1 MAGPPETHG
10 SQLEAPSSRTSASI
24 SAPSINALALSNIP
38 IISTTMHD
46 FERVSRSIV
55 RTFYDPPPTNDST
68 EPIWLLGQRYDPRST
83 PPPPPPP
90 KPTSDTLPSLESP
103 NLPSGRTEDESWIRT
118 SVEETERKEAPN
130 GEDPAQYGNWPSAFL
145 DDFESR
151 IWMTYRSGFTAIQKS
166 QDPKATS
173 AMSFR
178 VRMQNL
184 ASPGFT
190 SDTGFGC
197 MIRSGQCILANAL
210 QILRLGRE
218 WRYQEQP
225 IAKEHCHILSL
236 FADDPKAPF
245 SIHRFVEHGAA
256 VCGKYP
262 GEWFGPS
269 AAARCIQDLVSKYK
283 EAGLRVYVSGDG
295 ADVYEDRLKQ
305 VAMEDDGEWQPT
317 LILVGTRLGIDKIT
331 PVYWE
336 ALKASLQMK
345 QSMGIAGGRPS
356 ASHYFVA
363 TQANNFFYL
372 DPHSTRPFLAYHPS
386 SSCSDV
392 EANAPPSAESSSSAP
407 STTLEA
413 SAASASSSTTIVPSD
428 PSTPSTYT
436 LEDLATCHTRRI
448 RRLQIR
454 EMDPSMLIA
463 FLITSQQDYEDWKEG
478 VRSVQG
484 KSVVHV
490 QDKEPAPRGQE
501 REGAIDEVESWD
513 EEGLQ

>member
-1 MAGPPETHG
+1 
-10 SQLEAPSSRTSASI
+10 
-24 SAPSINALALSNIP
+24 
-38 IISTTMHD
+38 MHD
-46 FERVSRSIV
+46 FERVSRNVI
-55 RTFYDPPPTNDST
+55 RTFYDPPPTNDSNET
-68 EPIWLLGQRYDPRST
+68 IWLLGQRYDPR
-83 PPPPPPP
+83 PPPP
-90 KPTSDTLPSLESP
+90 KPTPSDTLSADTPPPVSE
-103 NLPSGRTEDESWIRT
+103 RTEDESWIRT
-118 SVEETERKEAPN
+118 SVDETERKEAPN

-210 QILRLGRE
+210 QMLRLGRD
-218 WRYQEQP
+218 WRYQERP
-225 IAKEHCHILSL
+225 DAKEHCEILSL

-269 AAARCIQDLVSKYK
+269 AAARCIQDLVNKYK

-295 ADVYEDRLKQ
+295 ADVYEDKLQ
-305 VAMEDDGEWQPT
+305 QIAVEDDGEWRPT

-345 QSMGIAGGRPS
+345 QSIGIAGGRPS

-372 DPHSTRPFLAYHPS
+372 DPHSTRPLLPYRPPS
-386 SSCSDV
+386 SSASP
-392 EANAPPSAESSSSAP
+392 APPTPSSLSTSISS
-407 STTLEA
+407 T
-413 SAASASSSTTIVPSD
+413 SSSTTIVPPASEVPATSD
-428 PSTPSTYT
+428 KSSYSAEE
-436 LEDLATCHTRRI
+436 LSSCHTRRI

-454 EMDPSMLIA
+454 EMDPSMLLA

-478 VRSVQG
+478 VMSVQG

-490 QDKEPAPRGQE
+490 QDKQPSPRGQE
-501 REGAIDEVESWD
+501 REGAVDEVESWD
-513 EEGLQ
+513 EDGEL

>member
-1 MAGPPETHG
+1 
-10 SQLEAPSSRTSASI
+10 
-24 SAPSINALALSNIP
+24 LS
-38 IISTTMHD
+38 
-46 FERVSRSIV
+46 ER
-55 RTFYDPPPTNDST
+55 N
-68 EPIWLLGQRYDPRST
+68 
-83 PPPPPPP
+83 
-90 KPTSDTLPSLESP
+90 
-103 NLPSGRTEDESWIRT
+103 EDESWIRT
-118 SVEETERKEAPN
+118 SIEESERKEAPN

-151 IWMTYRSGFTAIQKS
+151 IWMTYRSGFAPIQKR

-210 QILRLGRE
+210 QMLRLGRD
-218 WRYQEQP
+218 WRYQEKP
-225 IAKEHCHILSL
+225 DVPEHHEILSL

-269 AAARCIQDLVSKYK
+269 AAARCIQDLVHKYK

-295 ADVYEDRLKQ
+295 ADVYEDKLKQ
-305 VAMEDDGEWQPT
+305 IAVDDDGEWRPT

-345 QSMGIAGGRPS
+345 QSIGIAGGRPS

-372 DPHSTRPFLAYHPS
+372 DPHSTRPLLPYRSPS
-386 SSCSDV
+386 SSTEDQ
-392 EANAPPSAESSSSAP
+392 ETAAP
-407 STTLEA
+407 STLEA
-413 SAASASSSTTIVPSD
+413 SATSTSSSTTIVPS
-428 PSTPSTYT
+428 SNSSSYSA
-436 LEDLATCHTRRI
+436 EELASCHTRRI

-454 EMDPSMLIA
+454 EMDPSMLLA
-463 FLITSQQDYEDWKEG
+463 FLITSQEDYDNWKEG

-513 EEGLQ
+513 EDGLQ

>member
-1 MAGPPETHG
+1 M
-10 SQLEAPSSRTSASI
+10 
-24 SAPSINALALSNIP
+24 N
-38 IISTTMHD
+38 D
-46 FERVSRSIV
+46 FERVGRNIV
-55 RTFYDPPPTNDST
+55 RTFYDPLPANDSND
-68 EPIWLLGQRYDPRST
+68 PIWLLGQRYDPRPLPPKHSTST
-83 PPPPPPP
+83 P
-90 KPTSDTLPSLESP
+90 SGAPSSTDAATPQTE
-103 NLPSGRTEDESWIRT
+103 RTEDESWIRT
-118 SVEETERKEAPN
+118 SVDEKDRKESPN
-130 GEDPAQYGNWPSAFL
+130 GEDPTQYGNWPSAFL

-151 IWMTYRSGFTAIQKS
+151 IWMTYRSGFPAIQKS

-210 QILRLGRE
+210 QVLRLGRD
-218 WRYQEQP
+218 WRYQEDP
-225 IAKEHCHILSL
+225 MAREHCDILAL

-269 AAARCIQDLVSKYK
+269 AAARCIHGLVNKYR
-283 EAGLRVYVSGDG
+283 EAGLRVHVSGDG
-295 ADVYEDRLKQ
+295 ADVYEDKLKQ
-305 VAMEDDGEWQPT
+305 TAVDDDGEWQPT

-345 QSMGIAGGRPS
+345 QSIGIAGGRPS
-356 ASHYFVA
+356 ASHYFVG
-363 TQANNFFYL
+363 TQADNFFYL
-372 DPHSTRPFLAYHPS
+372 DPHSTRPLLPYRPTSQS
-386 SSCSDV
+386 SQTTTTTT
-392 EANAPPSAESSSSAP
+392 PPSTLASSTGSAS
-407 STTLEA
+407 STT
-413 SAASASSSTTIVPSD
+413 SSTTIIPSASEAI
-428 PSTPSTYT
+428 PHTTPPNACTYSAEE
-436 LEDLATCHTRRI
+436 LSTCHTRRI

-454 EMDPSMLIA
+454 EMDPSMLLA
-463 FLITSQQDYEDWKEG
+463 FLVTSEEDYENWKEG

-484 KSVVHV
+484 KCVVHV
-490 QDKEPAPRGQE
+490 QDAEPAPRGQE
-501 REGAIDEVESWD
+501 REGAVDEVESLD
-513 EEGLQ
+513 EEGWQ

>member
-1 MAGPPETHG
+1 
-10 SQLEAPSSRTSASI
+10 
-24 SAPSINALALSNIP
+24 
-38 IISTTMHD
+38 MHD
-46 FERVSRSIV
+46 FERVSRNIV
-55 RTFYDPPPTNDST
+55 RTFYDPPPTNDSND
-68 EPIWLLGQRYDPRST
+68 PIWLLGQRYDPR
-83 PPPPPPP
+83 PPPS
-90 KPTSDTLPSLESP
+90 KPTPTDSP
-103 NLPSGRTEDESWIRT
+103 AAGTPAPTPLSERNEDESWIRT
-118 SVEETERKEAPN
+118 SIEESERKEAPN

-151 IWMTYRSGFTAIQKS
+151 IWMTYRSGFAPIQKS

-210 QILRLGRE
+210 QMLRLGRD
-218 WRYQEQP
+218 WRYQEKSDVP
-225 IAKEHCHILSL
+225 EHHEILSL

-269 AAARCIQDLVSKYK
+269 AAARCIQDLVHKYK

-295 ADVYEDRLKQ
+295 ADVYEDKLKQ
-305 VAMEDDGEWQPT
+305 IAVDDDGEWRPT

-345 QSMGIAGGRPS
+345 QSIGIAGGRPS

-372 DPHSTRPFLAYHPS
+372 DPHSTRPLLPYRSPS
-386 SSCSDV
+386 SSTEDQ
-392 EANAPPSAESSSSAP
+392 ETAAP
-407 STTLEA
+407 STLEA
-413 SAASASSSTTIVPSD
+413 SATSTSSSTTIVPS
-428 PSTPSTYT
+428 SNSSSYSA
-436 LEDLATCHTRRI
+436 EELASCHTRRI

-454 EMDPSMLIA
+454 EMDPSMLLA
-463 FLITSQQDYEDWKEG
+463 FLITSQEDYDNWKEG

-513 EEGLQ
+513 EDGLQ

>member
-1 MAGPPETHG
+1 
-10 SQLEAPSSRTSASI
+10 
-24 SAPSINALALSNIP
+24 
-38 IISTTMHD
+38 MHD
-46 FERVSRSIV
+46 FERVSRNIV
-55 RTFYDPPPTNDST
+55 RTFYDPPPTNDSN
-68 EPIWLLGQRYDPRST
+68 EPVWLLGQRYDPR
-83 PPPPPPP
+83 PPP
-90 KPTSDTLPSLESP
+90 KPTSSDTPPSASTPTPLSE
-103 NLPSGRTEDESWIRT
+103 RTEDESWIRT

-151 IWMTYRSGFTAIQKS
+151 IWMTYRSGFSAIQKS
-166 QDPKATS
+166 QDPKATG

-210 QILRLGRE
+210 QILRLGRD

-225 IAKEHCHILSL
+225 DAKEHSDILSL
-236 FADDPKAPF
+236 FADDAKAPF

-269 AAARCIQDLVSKYK
+269 AAARCIQDLVNKYK

-295 ADVYEDRLKQ
+295 ADVYEDKLRQ
-305 VAMEDDGEWQPT
+305 IAVDDDGEWQPT

-345 QSMGIAGGRPS
+345 QSIGIAG
-356 ASHYFVA
+356 
-363 TQANNFFYL
+363 
-372 DPHSTRPFLAYHPS
+372 
-386 SSCSDV
+386 
-392 EANAPPSAESSSSAP
+392 
-407 STTLEA
+407 
-413 SAASASSSTTIVPSD
+413 
-428 PSTPSTYT
+428 
-436 LEDLATCHTRRI
+436 
-448 RRLQIR
+448 
-454 EMDPSMLIA
+454 
-463 FLITSQQDYEDWKEG
+463 
-478 VRSVQG
+478 
-484 KSVVHV
+484 
-490 QDKEPAPRGQE
+490 
-501 REGAIDEVESWD
+501 
-513 EEGLQ
+513 

>member
-1 MAGPPETHG
+1 
-10 SQLEAPSSRTSASI
+10 
-24 SAPSINALALSNIP
+24 
-38 IISTTMHD
+38 MHD
-46 FERVSRSIV
+46 FERVTRNVV
-55 RTFYDPPPTNDST
+55 RTFYDPPPTNDSN
-68 EPIWLLGQRYDPRST
+68 EPIWLLGQRYDPR
-83 PPPPPPP
+83 PPPS
-90 KPTSDTLPSLESP
+90 KPTPTPTPTDSPSAGTPTPLSER
-103 NLPSGRTEDESWIRT
+103 NEDESWIRT
-118 SVEETERKEAPN
+118 SIEETERKEAPN

-210 QILRLGRE
+210 QILRLGRD
-218 WRYQEQP
+218 WRYQEKPDEKQH
-225 IAKEHCHILSL
+225 KEILSL
-236 FADDPKAPF
+236 FADDPQAPF

-269 AAARCIQDLVSKYK
+269 AAARCIQDLVHKYR

-295 ADVYEDRLKQ
+295 ADVYEDKLKQ
-305 VAMEDDGEWQPT
+305 IAMEDDGEWQPT

-345 QSMGIAGGRPS
+345 QSIGIAGGRPS

-372 DPHSTRPFLAYHPS
+372 DPHSTRPILPYR
-386 SSCSDV
+386 
-392 EANAPPSAESSSSAP
+392 PPSASTENETTASSSI
-407 STTLEA
+407 LEA
-413 SAASASSSTTIVPSD
+413 SATSTSSSTTIVPS
-428 PSTPSTYT
+428 SNTSSYSA
-436 LEDLATCHTRRI
+436 EELATCHTRRI

-454 EMDPSMLIA
+454 EMDPSMLLA
-463 FLITSQQDYEDWKEG
+463 FLITSQEDYENWKEG

-490 QDKEPAPRGQE
+490 QDREPAPRGQE

-513 EEGLQ
+513 EDGLP

>member
-1 MAGPPETHG
+1 
-10 SQLEAPSSRTSASI
+10 
-24 SAPSINALALSNIP
+24 
-38 IISTTMHD
+38 MHD
-46 FERVSRSIV
+46 LERVSRNIV
-55 RTFYDPPPTNDST
+55 RTFYDPPPTNDSND
-68 EPIWLLGQRYDPRST
+68 PIWLLGQRYDPR
-83 PPPPPPP
+83 PPPA
-90 KPTSDTLPSLESP
+90 KPTPSDTPSTEPPTPLSE
-103 NLPSGRTEDESWIRT
+103 RTEDESWIRT
-118 SVEETERKEAPN
+118 SVDETTRKEAPN

-151 IWMTYRSGFTAIQKS
+151 IWMTYRSGFAAIQKS

-210 QILRLGRE
+210 QVLRLGRD

-225 IAKEHCHILSL
+225 DAKEHCEIVSM
-236 FADDPKAPF
+236 FSDDAKAPF

-269 AAARCIQDLVSKYK
+269 AAARCIQDLANKYK

-295 ADVYEDRLKQ
+295 ADVYEDKLKQ
-305 VAMEDDGEWQPT
+305 IAVEEDGVWQPT

-345 QSMGIAGGRPS
+345 QSIGIAGGRPS

-372 DPHSTRPFLAYHPS
+372 DPHTTRPFLPYRPPWSRNDNHS
-386 SSCSDV
+386 T
-392 EANAPPSAESSSSAP
+392 APPTTKSHAP
-407 STTLEA
+407 TALEA
-413 SAASASSSTTIVPSD
+413 SETSTSSSTTIVPQASSLPPRSSTSF
-428 PSTPSTYT
+428 PSSYTP
-436 LEDLATCHTRRI
+436 EELATCHTRRI

-454 EMDPSMLIA
+454 EMDPSMLLA
-463 FLITSQQDYEDWKEG
+463 FLITSQDDYDDWKDG

-513 EEGLQ
+513 EDGLP

>member
-1 MAGPPETHG
+1 
-10 SQLEAPSSRTSASI
+10 
-24 SAPSINALALSNIP
+24 
-38 IISTTMHD
+38 MHD
-46 FERVSRSIV
+46 FERVSRNIV
-55 RTFYDPPPTNDST
+55 RTFYDPPPTNDSND
-68 EPIWLLGQRYDPRST
+68 PIWLLGGRYDPR
-83 PPPPPPP
+83 PPPS
-90 KPTSDTLPSLESP
+90 KPTPTDSP
-103 NLPSGRTEDESWIRT
+103 AAGTPAPTPLSERNEDESWIRT
-118 SVEETERKEAPN
+118 SIEESERKEAPN

-151 IWMTYRSGFTAIQKS
+151 IWMTYRSGFAPIQKS

-210 QILRLGRE
+210 QMLRLGRD
-218 WRYQEQP
+218 WRYQEKP
-225 IAKEHCHILSL
+225 DVPEHHEILSL

-269 AAARCIQDLVSKYK
+269 AAARCIQDLVHKYK

-295 ADVYEDRLKQ
+295 ADVYEDKLKQ
-305 VAMEDDGEWQPT
+305 IAVDDDGEWRPT

-345 QSMGIAGGRPS
+345 QSIGIAGGRPS

-372 DPHSTRPFLAYHPS
+372 DPHSTRPLLPYRSPS
-386 SSCSDV
+386 SSTEDQ
-392 EANAPPSAESSSSAP
+392 ETAAP
-407 STTLEA
+407 STLEA
-413 SAASASSSTTIVPSD
+413 SATSTSSSTTIVPS
-428 PSTPSTYT
+428 SNSSSYSA
-436 LEDLATCHTRRI
+436 EELASCHTRRI

-454 EMDPSMLIA
+454 EMDPSMLLA
-463 FLITSQQDYEDWKEG
+463 FLITSQEDYDNWKEG

-513 EEGLQ
+513 EDGLQ